1 MTIYRI
7 DKESRS
13 DFLTGEGA
21 HLYGGRWNNSGIPVI
36 YASLNRATTY
46 MEALVNWTLPGFPKK
61 RVIVEIEIPD
71 SIVISYL
78 SEILPMNW
86 DTYPYIPF
94 TQTYGDNWL
103 KACSSL
109 CLKVPSAAVADEW
122 NLLINPAHPEFNQI
136 NVIDVKPAKFNKR
149 LLKIHS

>member
-21 HLYGGRWNNSGIPVI
+21 RLYGGRWNNPGTPMI
-36 YASLNRATTY
+36 YTSLNRATTY
-46 MEALVNWTLPGFPKK
+46 METLVNWALPGFPKK
-61 RVIVEIEIPD
+61 RVIVEVEIPD

-78 SEILPMNW
+78 NETLPMNW
-86 DTYPYIPF
+86 DVYPYIPF
-94 TQTYGDNWL
+94 TQTCGDNWL

-109 CLKVPSAAVADEW
+109 CLKVPSAAVVDEW
-122 NLLINPAHPEFNQI
+122 NLLINPAHPEFKQI
-136 NVIDVKPAKFNKR
+136 NVISVKPAKFSER
-149 LLKIHS
+149 HG